1 MDYQKLLTLS
11 SDEITD
17 YIMNLPIFEIR
28 DLYQIAIDQPD
39 SATRD
44 TVLNMCEYFWRIK
57 MNDYLKTLS
66 ILIVLC
72 IIIFFIIY

>member
-28 DLYQIAIDQPD
+28 DLYQITIDQPD

-44 TVLNMCEYFWRIK
+44 TVLNMCEYFLE
-57 MNDYLKTLS
+57 D
-66 ILIVLC
+66 
-72 IIIFFIIY
+72 